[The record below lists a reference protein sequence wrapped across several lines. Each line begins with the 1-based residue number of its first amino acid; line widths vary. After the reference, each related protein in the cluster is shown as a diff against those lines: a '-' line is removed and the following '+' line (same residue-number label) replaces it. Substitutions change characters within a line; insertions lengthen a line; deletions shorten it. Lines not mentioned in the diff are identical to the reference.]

1 MGSAL
6 YDYVLDYARSI
17 GCYNVTLNVWA
28 CNPGAMAFYESR
40 GLTPQKIGMEK
51 IL

>member
-1 MGSAL
+1 ML
-6 YDYVLDYARSI
+6 FDFIKTYAKEI
-17 GCYNVTLNVWA
+17 GCYHVTLNVWA

-40 GLTPQKIGMEK
+40 GMKLLKKEMEV